1 MRIHRFS
8 NLIRLIFDIIAIIVA
23 AFSILALVI
32 DLLINGSNPLYSLI
46 FLIVLI
52 SVCCAKALTECV
64 IALLNRLGKEN
75 ALFYNDRIIYKN
87 REYRQDTL
95 TFRYFKFSC
104 SPLESVLVIPKL
116 LISFPDGERALFYIS
131 KRQLKRLKG
140 ELEYNIIEM

>member
-23 AFSILALVI
+23 AFAILGLVI
-32 DLLINGSNPLYSLI
+32 DLLINGNKPLYALV

-52 SVCCAKALTECV
+52 SVCCAKVFIECV
-64 IALLNRLGKEN
+64 IALLNRLGNET

-87 REYRQDTL
+87 RKYQQDTL
-95 TFRYFKFSC
+95 AFRYFKFSC

-116 LISFPDGERALFYIS
+116 IVSFYDGENVFFYIS
-131 KRQLKRLKG
+131 KRQLKRLKV
-140 ELEYNIIEM
+140 ELKYNIIEI